1 MALLYG
7 REAECSA
14 VDRLLD
20 DARAGVGGALVIRG
34 APGVGKSALL
44 EYARGRA
51 DGFLRLQATGL
62 ERESTLPFAGVE
74 AVLRPVAGLVGG
86 LPGVQAD
93 ALRIALGTA
102 RGAVADPYLV
112 FVAVTSLLS
121 EAAERQPL
129 LCVVDDAQWLDRES
143 ADALAFAAGRLRGDR
158 VAIVFA
164 ARDDAAGVEAPA
176 ARELRLGPLPRDAA
190 ERLLA
195 ATAGSLDGEQRERI
209 LAAALGNPLALIEL
223 AGGDWPPDGADGE
236 PGALP
241 IGGRLLRRFSADAAR
256 LPERTRRLLLIV
268 AANLQDDLATAL
280 RAGASVGLDADD
292 LTAAETAGLL
302 RVLERRAEF
311 RHPLVRSA
319 VYQSAPSAE
328 RRAAHSALADALNRP
343 GEEDR
348 RAWHRAVAAT
358 EPDETLARDLERSAQ
373 RARTRSGHLQASDA
387 LARAAE
393 LLRRAHTA
401 PLAPVTEAVAALLET
416 SMLFRAGSLQE
427 AATMALHA
435 SRRVPKDEPR
445 LAMELVAIAD
455 QSLYFRLEPE
465 PPELAEVLAAMR
477 PRDARTAALRSL
489 SAGMRTAAAGD
500 FARAGELLGEGF
512 AAAENSEDTAVLVS
526 AGQIALTLGRR
537 DAAERWFDRAE
548 RIARAAGAAGE
559 LAAALEFRGIL
570 DLARGD
576 LRRAEATSSEG
587 RRFAEATGRS
597 NAVCMQDVTLALVAA
612 LEGREE
618 EARRHAGR
626 AAGAARD
633 HGFRLHEAFAERAL
647 GLLELGL
654 GRPEEALR
662 RLEGL
667 PWDSAVSGAR
677 AIQLLSGPDLA
688 EAALRAGRPEAAEP
702 LVARLEAWARHLP
715 APPVQA
721 VLQGCPAL
729 TAPPSDAEAHYVAAL
744 AHARGLSQP
753 FELARTQLN
762 YGELLRRQRRR
773 REARIPLRAAFDTFD
788 RIGAEPWRERARGEL
803 RATGET
809 VRQRDVSLLDRLT
822 AQELQIAR
830 LAAAGMSN
838 RDIAGQL
845 FLSRRTVDYHLAKV
859 FRKLELGSRRE
870 LREHA
875 LEEAPA
881 AVGVD

>member
-20 DARAGVGGALVIRG
+20 DARAGAGGALVVRG

-51 DGFLRLQATGL
+51 DGFLRLQAIGL

-74 AVLRPVAGLVGG
+74 AVLRPVAGLIGG
-86 LPGVQAD
+86 LPDVQAD

-190 ERLLA
+190 ERLVD
-195 ATAGSLDGEQRERI
+195 ATADSLDGEQRERI

-223 AGGDWPPDGADGE
+223 AGGDWPLHGGDEE
-236 PGALP
+236 PGAMP
-241 IGGRLLRRFSADAAR
+241 VGGRLQRRFSADAAR

-268 AANLQDDLATAL
+268 AANLQDDVATAL
-280 RAGASVGLDADD
+280 RAGASVGLDAGD

-302 RVLERRAEF
+302 RVREGRAEF

-319 VYQSAPSAE
+319 IYQSAPSAE
-328 RRAAHSALADALNRP
+328 RRAAHSALAHSLSRP

-348 RAWHRAVAAT
+348 RAWHRAAAAT
-358 EPDETLARDLERSAQ
+358 EPDETLARDLERSAGRA
-373 RARTRSGHLQASDA
+373 RARTGHLPASDA

-393 LLRRAHTA
+393 LTPEPAEEGRRLVAAAELAWAGGRPSRAAALLRRARALRLT
-401 PLAPVTEAVAALLET
+401 PVTEAVAALLET
-416 SMLFRAGSLQE
+416 SMLFPAGSLQE
-427 AATMALHA
+427 AAALALHA
-435 SRRVPKDEPR
+435 GRRVPEDEPR
-445 LAMELVAIAD
+445 LAMELIAIAD
-455 QSLYFRLEPE
+455 QSLYFGLEPE
-465 PPELAEVLAAMR
+465 PPELAEMLAAIR
-477 PRDARTAALRSL
+477 PRDPRTAALRSL

-500 FARAGELLGEGF
+500 FARAGEL
-512 AAAENSEDTAVLVS
+512 
-526 AGQIALTLGRR
+526 
-537 DAAERWFDRAE
+537 
-548 RIARAAGAAGE
+548 
-559 LAAALEFRGIL
+559 AAALECRGIL
-570 DLARGD
+570 DLGRGD

-702 LVARLEAWARHLP
+702 LVARLE
-715 APPVQA
+715 
-721 VLQGCPAL
+721 
-729 TAPPSDAEAHYVAAL
+729 
-744 AHARGLSQP
+744 
-753 FELARTQLN
+753 
-762 YGELLRRQRRR
+762 
-773 REARIPLRAAFDTFD
+773 
-788 RIGAEPWRERARGEL
+788 
-803 RATGET
+803 
-809 VRQRDVSLLDRLT
+809 
-822 AQELQIAR
+822 
-830 LAAAGMSN
+830 
-838 RDIAGQL
+838 
-845 FLSRRTVDYHLAKV
+845 
-859 FRKLELGSRRE
+859 
-870 LREHA
+870 
-875 LEEAPA
+875 
-881 AVGVD
+881 